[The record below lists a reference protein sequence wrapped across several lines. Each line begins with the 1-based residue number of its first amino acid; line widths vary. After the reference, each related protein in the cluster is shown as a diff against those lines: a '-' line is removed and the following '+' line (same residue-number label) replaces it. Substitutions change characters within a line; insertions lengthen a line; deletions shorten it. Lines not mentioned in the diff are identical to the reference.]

1 MVKHDEMT
9 RYAFISHME
18 DYMKKLLKDPM
29 HADTDEFLKSH
40 DIDGPKALSILLK
53 KSNPEDENSSIIVR
67 TEKIK
72 DNGVDDNGKKKPES
86 FTVKYKIPRKDYT
99 KKMRNLY
106 INLFESNIVDD
117 DILKEDGE
125 GGGATSADASGQYS
139 TPLFGKPIK
148 RKTMYIT
155 QEQSDYIKKT
165 LKEEAVM
172 DTPIG
177 DFGYDAP
184 IGDGKKNKKNN
195 FYADANDHKD
205 MMKKSWQGNVNEA
218 RGLKSQKLF
227 DIFKKYGR
235 KYKDSSEAMDLHNAT
250 DDDVIGVFTSHDMPE
265 YDEGK
270 SAIAWANSKGYHMN
284 PNDGLRFI
292 ELAKHINGDII
303 YAVVI
308 NRNANYDSYPDGKYN
323 GGFKDYFLKKQQRE
337 INRSQD
343 GSNQYMWKNNNDYW
357 RLMAQNPWYKD
368 WSDGSKQRLQ
378 NDIKNTYK
386 GEDKND

>member
-1 MVKHDEMT
+1 MIKHDEMT

-72 DNGVDDNGKKKPES
+72 DNGIDDNGKKKPES

-106 INLFESNIVDD
+106 INLFESNIIAD

-155 QEQSDYIKKT
+155 QEQADYIKKT

-177 DFGYDAP
+177 DFGYDVP

-195 FYADANDHKD
+195 FYADANDHKN

-235 KYKDSSEAMDLHNAT
+235 KYKDSSEAMDLHNTT

-323 GGFKDYFLKKQQRE
+323 GGFKDYSSKKQQRE
-337 INRSQD
+337 INKSQN
-343 GSNQYMWKNNNDYW
+343 GSERYIWKNDNDYW
-357 RLMAQNPWYKD
+357 NLMAQNPWYKD
-368 WSDGSKQRLQ
+368 WSDDSKQRLQ
-378 NDIKNTYK
+378 NRIKNTYK

>member
-1 MVKHDEMT
+1 MIKHDEMT

-72 DNGVDDNGKKKPES
+72 DNGIDDNGKKKPES

-106 INLFESNIVDD
+106 INLFESNIIAD

-155 QEQSDYIKKT
+155 QEQADYIKKT

-177 DFGYDAP
+177 DFGYDVP

-195 FYADANDHKD
+195 FYADANDHKN

-235 KYKDSSEAMDLHNAT
+235 KYKDSSEAMDLHNTT

-323 GGFKDYFLKKQQRE
+323 GGFKDYSSKKQQRE
-337 INRSQD
+337 INKSQN
-343 GSNQYMWKNNNDYW
+343 GSERYIWKNDNDYW
-357 RLMAQNPWYKD
+357 NLMAQNPWYKD
-368 WSDGSKQRLQ
+368 WSDDSKQRLQ
-378 NDIKNTYK
+378 NRIKNTYK
-386 GEDKND
+386 REDKND

>member
-106 INLFESNIVDD
+106 INLFESNIVND

-139 TPLFGKPIK
+139 MPLFGKPIK

-155 QEQSDYIKKT
+155 QEQADYIKKT

-184 IGDGKKNKKNN
+184 IGDGKKNKKND

-235 KYKDSSEAMDLHNAT
+235 KYKNSSEAMDLHNAT
-250 DDDVIGVFTSHDMPE
+250 DDDVIGIFTSHDMPE

-292 ELAKHINGDII
+292 ELAKRINGDII

-323 GGFKDYFLKKQQRE
+323 GGFKDYSLKKQQRE
-337 INRSQD
+337 RNKTQN
-343 GSNQYMWKNNNDYW
+343 GSERYIWKNNNDYW
-357 RLMAQNPWYKD
+357 NLMAQNPWYKN

-378 NDIKNTYK
+378 NDIKNTYQ
-386 GEDKND
+386 GGNKND

>member
-53 KSNPEDENSSIIVR
+53 KSNPEDENSSIIIR

-117 DILKEDGE
+117 GILKEDGE
-125 GGGATSADASGQYS
+125 GGGATSADASGQFT

-155 QEQSDYIKKT
+155 QEQADYIKKT
-165 LKEEAVM
+165 IKEEAVM

-177 DFGYDAP
+177 NFGYDAP

-195 FYADANDHKD
+195 FYTDANDHKD
-205 MMKKSWQGNVNEA
+205 MMKNSWQGNLNESQ
-218 RGLKSQKLF
+218 GLKSQKLF
-227 DIFKKYGR
+227 DIFKRYGR
-235 KYKDSSEAMDLHNAT
+235 AYGYVENGHRKKLCGGIDLHEVT
-250 DDDVIGVFTSHDMPE
+250 DDDVIGVFPYNQLIDAK
-265 YDEGK
+265 YNAK
-270 SAIAWANSKGYHMN
+270 KWAQRHGFQMN
-284 PNDGLRFI
+284 PEDKIETI
-292 ELAKHINGDII
+292 ELQKRNGEGEYL
-303 YAVVI
+303 YAVI
-308 NRNANYDSYPDGKYN
+308 IARNYNSPDYPFN
-323 GGFKDYFLKKQQRE
+323 KKLADRYKKNSG
-337 INRSQD
+337 ID
-343 GSNQYMWKNNNDYW
+343 GSKQYKWKDNNDYW

-368 WSDGSKQRLQ
+368 WDVDAKKRLQ
-378 NDIKNTYK
+378 KNINQTYRGGKQNDK
-386 GEDKND
+386 